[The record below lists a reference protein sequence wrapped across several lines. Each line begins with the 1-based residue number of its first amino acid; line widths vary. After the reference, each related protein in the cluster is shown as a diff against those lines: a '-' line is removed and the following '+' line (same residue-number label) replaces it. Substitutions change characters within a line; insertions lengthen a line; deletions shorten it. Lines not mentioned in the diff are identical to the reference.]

1 MLDREGWQLNK
12 NKKEKNAIY
21 LENIFA
27 IGYSKGRGSRKNSYL
42 LVNRNE
48 RKQYESK

>member
-27 IGYSKGRGSRKNSYL
+27 IGYNKGTPLRSPATKKNL
-42 LVNRNE
+42 FLRFP
-48 RKQYESK
+48 